1 MIIQAK
7 SPGSAPK
14 SLSDAPP
21 LPLNLGGGGGMVIPT
36 MRVTSTGATA
46 GLDTLAVT
54 NSGKLVYER
63 DGLEDLNP
71 TFGRFTASNFAS
83 HVDCGEI
90 TGNMY
95 DRDSTLY
102 HQDEYSRNVASL
114 GGGVFEGSIGLAG
127 STSAFEKPNLH
138 NRKALFDPS
147 RFTKFK
153 KLPVIYTIVT
163 RLLLSPGAIGEV
175 YCGGKIGPG
184 QNLQTCVASVIPG

>member
-1 MIIQAK
+1 M
-7 SPGSAPK
+7 
-14 SLSDAPP
+14 
-21 LPLNLGGGGGMVIPT
+21 
-36 MRVTSTGATA
+36 
-46 GLDTLAVT
+46 
-54 NSGKLVYER
+54 
-63 DGLEDLNP
+63 EDLNP

-83 HVDCGEI
+83 HVVCGEI
-90 TGNMY
+90 TGNMH

-127 STSAFEKPNLH
+127 STSAFEKPNLR

-147 RFTKFK
+147 RFTKLK

-175 YCGGKIGPG
+175 YCGGKIGSS
-184 QNLQTCVASVIPG
+184 QNLQTCVAPVIPGQSTCGVRSHVTKANGFHENNMYIRTPVVRNSVSAEIVMNLLQTECDVSY